1 MISNWTRSQISTGN
15 GQTFQFGRWRN
26 EYNAYYGGDLDDM
39 RVYDDAL
46 SESEIQ
52 KIFQGDDLK
61 EELVHIQFS
70 IDATQSPTSYGVSHL
85 PNGLTVDPLVGEIT
99 GKPLEI
105 GVFDLNL
112 TATNLAGTGVKQI
125 KLVIDPTAPTL
136 TTTSPKERVFLL
148 GQAFGSRGKRWW
160 GSPYPVFFWGDN
172 DGGENQLVD
181 SNDSTLW
188 DHRIDLNGT
197 HSNGLVS
204 LSLNGLQK
212 NATYYYRLFGGNSV
226 HSGVWSLPS
235 QEGLSSW
242 WSFDETTGSQALDSV
257 GSETQPS
264 SGSPSRPCFW
274 QSRSGSQA

>member
-1 MISNWTRSQISTGN
+1 MVKLSSC
-15 GQTFQFGRWRN
+15 RWRN

-112 TATNLAGTGVKQI
+112 TATNLAEPVKQI

-136 TTTSPKERVFLL
+136 TTTTPKTCLPPRSGFRVAWKTMV
-148 GQAFGSRGKRWW
+148 G
-160 GSPYPVFFWGDN
+160 
-172 DGGENQLVD
+172 
-181 SNDSTLW
+181 
-188 DHRIDLNGT
+188 
-197 HSNGLVS
+197 
-204 LSLNGLQK
+204 
-212 NATYYYRLFGGNSV
+212 
-226 HSGVWSLPS
+226 SLPCLFS
-235 QEGLSSW
+235 GETTTEAKTSW
-242 WSFDETTGSQALDSV
+242 WIPTIQPFGTTESI
-257 GSETQPS
+257 
-264 SGSPSRPCFW
+264 
-274 QSRSGSQA
+274 

>member
-1 MISNWTRSQISTGN
+1 MRSGSST
-15 GQTFQFGRWRN
+15 
-26 EYNAYYGGDLDDM
+26 
-39 RVYDDAL
+39 
-46 SESEIQ
+46 
-52 KIFQGDDLK
+52 
-61 EELVHIQFS
+61 
-70 IDATQSPTSYGVSHL
+70 
-85 PNGLTVDPLVGEIT
+85 
-99 GKPLEI
+99 
-105 GVFDLNL
+105 LNL

-136 TTTSPKERVFLL
+136 TTISPKDASSSSVRLSGRVENDGGDPPAL
-148 GQAFGSRGKRWW
+148 S
-160 GSPYPVFFWGDN
+160 FFWGDN

-257 GSETQPS
+257 GSRNATLVGVSES
-264 SGSPSRPCFW
+264 DRVFGKVGRALRLNGSGEHAFRQRVSK
-274 QSRSGSQA
+274 G

>member
-1 MISNWTRSQISTGN
+1 MVGI
-15 GQTFQFGRWRN
+15 
-26 EYNAYYGGDLDDM
+26 
-39 RVYDDAL
+39 
-46 SESEIQ
+46 
-52 KIFQGDDLK
+52 
-61 EELVHIQFS
+61 
-70 IDATQSPTSYGVSHL
+70 PL
-85 PNGLTVDPLVGEIT
+85 PCL
-99 GKPLEI
+99 
-105 GVFDLNL
+105 
-112 TATNLAGTGVKQI
+112 
-125 KLVIDPTAPTL
+125 
-136 TTTSPKERVFLL
+136 FL
-148 GQAFGSRGKRWW
+148 
-160 GSPYPVFFWGDN
+160 GDN

-257 GSETQPS
+257 GSRNATLV
-264 SGSPSRPCFW
+264 GSPSQTVFLAKSVGL
-274 QSRSGSQA
+274 SRLNGSGERVSAKGFQRDRRGKASFVGLMA

>member
-1 MISNWTRSQISTGN
+1 MA
-15 GQTFQFGRWRN
+15 N

-136 TTTSPKERVFLL
+136 TTTSPKDACLPPLSGFRVAWKTMVGIPLPCLFLGRQRRRRKPVGGFQRFNPLGPPNRFERNSLQRVGFSFTQWLAEECHLL
-148 GQAFGSRGKRWW
+148 L
-160 GSPYPVFFWGDN
+160 P
-172 DGGENQLVD
+172 LV
-181 SNDSTLW
+181 
-188 DHRIDLNGT
+188 R
-197 HSNGLVS
+197 
-204 LSLNGLQK
+204 
-212 NATYYYRLFGGNSV
+212 R
-226 HSGVWSLPS
+226 
-235 QEGLSSW
+235 
-242 WSFDETTGSQALDSV
+242 
-257 GSETQPS
+257 
-264 SGSPSRPCFW
+264 
-274 QSRSGSQA
+274 